1 MPSGF
6 TTRPPFEQAPAD
18 LRAAIEAAVGS
29 RIAGTESIQDGM
41 SPGPAA
47 LLTLRDG
54 RQVFAKAVAASIDST
69 SHLLYAR
76 ELATLRV
83 LPPTV
88 PHAPLVAGVEH
99 RDWIVVVTEAADGP
113 ALGPPWRSQDV
124 AIVADAIATS
134 AALTDVPTLG
144 PAIDRLPDLDGWHTL
159 AHEHPDQLDDWE
171 RARINGLVA
180 ISDGWRTWTAGRH
193 LVHLDIR
200 CDNAVPRGDEVWLVD
215 WASACHGAAWIDT
228 ASLAVDVVA
237 SGHVGGQHVAVS
249 LSQGLLS
256 QLPYEATRFVVAVAG
271 MLRRESLSPAWSAL
285 PGFRDWQRHRALSLR
300 PLVERLVSR

>member
-29 RIAGTESIQDGM
+29 RIAGTESIHGGM

-54 RQVFAKAVAASIDST
+54 RQVFAKAVAASMSSE
-69 SHLLYAR
+69 SHLLYLR
-76 ELATLRV
+76 ELETLRV

-99 RDWIVVVTEAADGP
+99 DGWVVVVTEAADGP

-124 AIVADAIATS
+124 ATVADAIATS
-134 AALTDVPTLG
+134 AALVDLPTLA
-144 PAIDRLPDLDGWHTL
+144 PAIARMSDLDGWRTL
-159 AHEHPDQLDDWE
+159 ADEHPDRLDDWE
-171 RARINGLVA
+171 RARINGLVE

-193 LVHLDIR
+193 LVHLDVR
-200 CDNAVPRGDEVWLVD
+200 RENAVPHGDAVWLVD
-215 WASACHGAAWIDT
+215 WASACHGAGWIDT
-228 ASLAVDVVA
+228 ASLAVDVLA
-237 SGHVGGQHVAVS
+237 SGHAGGHQVS
-249 LSQGLLS
+249 LSVAQGLLA

-271 MLRRESLSPAWSAL
+271 MLRCSSLLPAWPVL
-285 PGFRDWQRHRALSLR
+285 PTVRDRQGHRALMLR